1 MTIYI
6 LLIIIVISLLVCGL
20 DLYYDKREDDYGRE
34 IDKAIKDMEK
44 GITTTITEDQC
55 DNLTTMKTKYEKKF
69 MYESLK
75 NIKDIYER
83 FDLQNRN

>member
-6 LLIIIVISLLVCGL
+6 LLILIVIFLLFCGL
-20 DLYYDKREDDYGRE
+20 ALYDDIRDIRGSDYERA

-55 DNLTTMKTKYEKKF
+55 GNFTVKKTKDGKKP
-69 MYESLK
+69 
-75 NIKDIYER
+75 
-83 FDLQNRN
+83 